1 MRQNEPRGGFGP
13 LNAKVMRHS
22 EQHTLR
28 AWTSELG
35 LLCSIIGLTPQL
47 PKEPSLRPWMHPRQ
61 RAALRVERQR
71 RVAGGRVPGR
81 RKRHRPG
88 RPCRIFPRGAWG
100 LLQPHTPRV
109 RVSPAA
115 RTLLPLGPC
124 VAEAARP
131 PPPRGRRAS
140 SPGTGELCAVS
151 DGPRQL
157 RSRIRVASSWPAR
170 FPHRTPL
177 SLAASPRAP
186 LMKSLSRGPPPQT
199 LLQGRLA

>member
-1 MRQNEPRGGFGP
+1 MFNYRIDASAPKRTES
-13 LNAKVMRHS
+13 AAVDAS
-22 EQHTLR
+22 EAEGSPEGR
-28 AWTSELG
+28 ATGASRPGESAG
-35 LLCSIIGLTPQL
+35 QEEETP
-47 PKEPSLRPWMHPRQ
+47 
-61 RAALRVERQR
+61 
-71 RVAGGRVPGR
+71 
-81 RKRHRPG
+81 PG
-88 RPCRIFPRGAWG
+88 RPCRVFPRGARG
-100 LLQPHTPRV
+100 LLQLLTPRV

-140 SPGTGELCAVS
+140 SPGTGELCAIS

-199 LLQGRLA
+199 LLQGCLA